1 MSSVF
6 PDATITPLD
15 NEGVAVATESQKT
28 DNEQLITD
36 LLRRSQP
43 YQVTDLTFIKN
54 IKVGK
59 ENID

>member
-43 YQVTDLTFIKN
+43 YQVADLTS
-54 IKVGK
+54 
-59 ENID
+59 